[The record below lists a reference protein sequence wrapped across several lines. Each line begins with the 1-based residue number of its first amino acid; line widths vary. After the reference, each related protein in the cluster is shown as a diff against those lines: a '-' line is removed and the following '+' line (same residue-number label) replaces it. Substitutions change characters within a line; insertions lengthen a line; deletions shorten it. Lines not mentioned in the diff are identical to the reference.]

1 MNSRKIAFLPRILFF
16 ALVSA
21 AVFSPLVYA
30 ESKPKLK
37 ICLNSSTGAMIA
49 KSKCSKAEAP
59 LNLNTILSSVAT
71 VKGDVG
77 ATGPKGDTGATGP
90 TGPTGPKGDQGAKGV
105 LGLGSPLPSGL
116 TIFGY
121 MEIDTHAVAANN
133 DFRASASLPAPAPVV
148 FSDSNVIVVNNTS
161 VATGCGGSSCLHSAE
176 LALSLLCSGT
186 SQNPSAP
193 AGFVC
198 IYPSGRINFS
208 SIHALSDNQFG
219 FFVSGNSVSAGDVLF
234 RATWAYTVP

>member
-1 MNSRKIAFLPRILFF
+1 MNCRKIALLLGTLFF
-16 ALVSA
+16 AVVSA

-30 ESKPKLK
+30 EPKPKFK

-71 VKGDVG
+71 VKGEAG

-90 TGPTGPKGDQGAKGV
+90 TGPKGDPGVKGV

-121 MEIDTHAVAANN
+121 MEIDTHAVSANN
-133 DFRASASLPAPAPVV
+133 DFRAPASLPAPAPVV
-148 FSDSNVIVVNNTS
+148 FSDSNVIVVNNSS
-161 VATGCGGSSCLHSAE
+161 VATGCGGSSCLHSAD
-176 LALSLLCSGT
+176 LTLSLLCSGT

-193 AGFVC
+193 PGFVC
-198 IYPSGRINFS
+198 IYPSGRINLS
-208 SIHALSDNQFG
+208 SIHGLSDNQFG
-219 FFVSGNSVSAGDVLF
+219 FFVSGNSVSSGDVLF